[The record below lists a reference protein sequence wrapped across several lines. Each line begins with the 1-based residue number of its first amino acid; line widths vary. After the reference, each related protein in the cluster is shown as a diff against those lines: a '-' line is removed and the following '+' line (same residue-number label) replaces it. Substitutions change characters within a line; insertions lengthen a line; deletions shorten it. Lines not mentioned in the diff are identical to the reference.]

1 MNEIKLKPC
10 PFCGGEARLIQIKDQ
25 NHKFWADGL
34 YYIEVKHAVDPPGY
48 ICPLYSHSF
57 GHYGGGYDKK
67 AERYSDVTIKA
78 HKACE
83 EWNRRTEDEREGKA
97 DC

>member
-25 NHKFWADGL
+25 NHNFWADGL

-67 AERYSDVTIKA
+67 AEQYSDVTIKA

-83 EWNRRTEDEREGKA
+83 EWNRRAE
-97 DC
+97 